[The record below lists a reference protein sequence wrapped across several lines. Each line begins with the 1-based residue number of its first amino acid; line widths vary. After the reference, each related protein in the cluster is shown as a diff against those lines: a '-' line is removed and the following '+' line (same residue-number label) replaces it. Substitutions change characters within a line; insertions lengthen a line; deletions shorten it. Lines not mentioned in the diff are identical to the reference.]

1 MIDAIFS
8 IFGSASSDSIVL
20 IVLAGLVGLFA
31 LGSVGRIS
39 QQTVPALMTSLGIFG
54 TFWGIFIALYPLDF
68 SAEKINASIEALLK
82 GMTAAFVTSLLGIL
96 AAIVSRIWWSLS
108 LKKGPPVSPEHQ
120 DLADRLDAIKQAI
133 SGDDDSSMVTQMQ
146 KLRDENRDGF
156 QKLDGLAD
164 TIRDAL
170 VKNIEGLMKDLREI
184 IGEQL
189 GEQLKKL
196 IANIEEAL
204 INQFGKTFVEFNEA
218 VQALKKWQEDHR
230 VQVEQ
235 LTAAFAQTAQGIE
248 KIRADCESIPATM
261 EKLRVI
267 LESANAQIEDL
278 TARLN
283 AFADMKKQA
292 EESFP
297 AIKANLDKI
306 GSDLAESAKGFEGME
321 KTINDAFVA
330 SVSATENIV
339 KSHTANV
346 DQIVANMRDKMEQA
360 QRDTANKIDGVIQH
374 AVEKFTQEMN
384 LEVDRVA
391 RAWGGNLTSIA
402 ERCAEAI
409 REVKQSGRS
418 E

>member
-1 MIDAIFS
+1 
-8 IFGSASSDSIVL
+8 
-20 IVLAGLVGLFA
+20 
-31 LGSVGRIS
+31 
-39 QQTVPALMTSLGIFG
+39 MTSLGIFG

-146 KLRDENRDGF
+146 KLRADNRDGF

-170 VKNIEGLMKDLREI
+170 VKNIQNLMEELREI
-184 IGEQL
+184 IGRQL
-189 GEQLKKL
+189 GEQLQKL
-196 IANIEEAL
+196 IDNIEEAL
-204 INQFGKTFVEFNEA
+204 IKQFGKTFVEFNEA
-218 VQALKKWQEDHR
+218 VQALKEWQKDHR

-235 LTAAFAQTAQGIE
+235 LTAAFAQTAQGID

-267 LESANAQIEDL
+267 LEAANAQIEDL
-278 TARLN
+278 TARLT

-297 AIKANLDKI
+297 TIKENLDAI
-306 GSDLAESAKGFEGME
+306 GSDLAESAKGLKGMKE
-321 KTINDAFVA
+321 TILGTF
-330 SVSATENIV
+330 ATAEEETKRIATQHA
-339 KSHTANV
+339 KNV
-346 DQIVANMRDKMEQA
+346 NGIATNMRETMENA
-360 QRDTANKIDGVIQH
+360 QNETAAEVRTSF
-374 AVEKFTQEMN
+374 AKFAGEFDLEINRVTKEWGEN
-384 LEVDRVA
+384 LV
-391 RAWGGNLTSIA
+391 SIA
-402 ERCAEAI
+402 QKCAETI
-409 REVKQSGRS
+409 RKVEERRG

>member
-1 MIDAIFS
+1 MIDAVLSVFNS
-8 IFGSASSDSIVL
+8 VSPASVVWIVSGG
-20 IVLAGLVGLFA
+20 IVVLFFCGLF
-31 LGSVGRIS
+31 GIIS
-39 QQTVPALMTSLGIFG
+39 RQAVPALMTSLGILG
-54 TFWGIFIALYPLDF
+54 TFWGIFIALHPLKDGGF
-68 SAEKINASIEALLK
+68 APEKINDSIQSLLE
-82 GMTAAFVTSLLGIL
+82 GMTTAFVTSLLGL
-96 AAIVSRIWWSLS
+96 AAAIIFRFSWLFIARIVLSLSRIFG
-108 LKKGPPVSPEHQ
+108 KNPPSTPEHK
-120 DLADRLDAIKQAI
+120 DMIERLDAIKQAI
-133 SGDDDSSMVTQMQ
+133 SGGDDSSMVSQMKQLRVDTQ
-146 KLRDENRDGF
+146 DGF
-156 QKLDGLAD
+156 KKLDGLAD

-235 LTAAFAQTAQGIE
+235 LTAAFAQTAQGID

-267 LESANAQIEDL
+267 LESATAQIEDL

-297 AIKANLDKI
+297 AI
-306 GSDLAESAKGFEGME
+306 
-321 KTINDAFVA
+321 
-330 SVSATENIV
+330 
-339 KSHTANV
+339 
-346 DQIVANMRDKMEQA
+346 
-360 QRDTANKIDGVIQH
+360 
-374 AVEKFTQEMN
+374 
-384 LEVDRVA
+384 
-391 RAWGGNLTSIA
+391 
-402 ERCAEAI
+402 
-409 REVKQSGRS
+409 
-418 E
+418 